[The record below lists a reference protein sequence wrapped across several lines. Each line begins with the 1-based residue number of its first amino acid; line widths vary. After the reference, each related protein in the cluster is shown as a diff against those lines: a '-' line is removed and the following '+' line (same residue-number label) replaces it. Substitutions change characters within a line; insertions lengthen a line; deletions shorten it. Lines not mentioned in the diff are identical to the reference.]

1 MGFFNKLFGGKTDY
15 PELQAGSPATQRLQG
30 NKEALTSLAEQVRD
44 SLEVVP
50 AAEKTFVFIGKPPKQ
65 FGLAWIEGQ
74 EVKNLKS
81 LVKEEGLDA
90 SQMTKL
96 VDKLRAA
103 YEHHEEE
110 QRFKAELAG
119 REFVVTPSEAL
130 GREVKEIVESATH

>member
-15 PELQAGSPATQRLQG
+15 PELQAGSPATRRLEG
-30 NKEALTSLAEQVRD
+30 SKEALASLAEQVHD
-44 SLEVVP
+44 ALEVVP
-50 AAEKTFVFIGKPPKQ
+50 TAEKTFVFIGKPPKE

-81 LVKEEGLDA
+81 LVKDEGLDA
-90 SQMTKL
+90 SQMSKL
-96 VDKLRAA
+96 VEKLRAA
-103 YEHHEEE
+103 YRHHEEE
-110 QRFKAELAG
+110 QRFKAQLAG

>member
-15 PELQAGSPATQRLQG
+15 PELQAGSPATRQLQG